1 MNAVVDVEMYSLR
14 LYHILC
20 VCMCVWGGG
29 KSDKSEQ
36 AWRSYIDPLLTSLFT
51 ILKIKGGISQVV
63 QWLKLGASHTGDAS
77 LMPGGGARIPHA
89 ARYGQKIKIKKK

>member
-1 MNAVVDVEMYSLR
+1 MNAVLVVEMYSLR

-36 AWRSYIDPLLTSLFT
+36 AWRSHIDPLLTSLFT
-51 ILKIKGGISQVV
+51 ILKF
-63 QWLKLGASHTGDAS
+63 
-77 LMPGGGARIPHA
+77 
-89 ARYGQKIKIKKK
+89 KI